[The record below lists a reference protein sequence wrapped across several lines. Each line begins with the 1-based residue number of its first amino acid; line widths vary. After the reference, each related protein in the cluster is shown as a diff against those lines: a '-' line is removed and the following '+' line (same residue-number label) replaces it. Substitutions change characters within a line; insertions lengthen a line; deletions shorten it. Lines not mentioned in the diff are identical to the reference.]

1 MTHLE
6 AQVKSR
12 ATLFSLPCDASA
24 GFGSVAVST
33 ASVGE
38 KLVVTGD
45 LVNTSGKV
53 GTKCLLTVRIFM

>member
-45 LVNTSGKV
+45 LVNSGKV